1 MNALRELG
9 SVEEGDVM
17 FFIADEES
25 KAREIGGQVRD
36 ELGKRLN
43 LIDPNVF
50 KFCWIVD
57 FPMFELSDEG
67 ELNFRIIHSRC
78 RKAGCRHCS
87 KKIHL
92 MY

>member
-1 MNALRELG
+1 
-9 SVEEGDVM
+9 M

-25 KAREIGGQVRD
+25 KAREIGVIRD

-67 ELNFRIIHSRC
+67 EVEFSHNPFSMPQGGMQVLPE
-78 RKAGCRHCS
+78 
-87 KKIHL
+87 KIRS